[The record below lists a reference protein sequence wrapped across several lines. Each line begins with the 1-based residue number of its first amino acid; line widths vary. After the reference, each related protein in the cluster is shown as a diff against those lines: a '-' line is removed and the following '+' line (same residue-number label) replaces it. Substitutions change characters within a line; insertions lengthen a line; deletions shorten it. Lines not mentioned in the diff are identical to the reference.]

1 MNSVKRGIVAK
12 LRGDAALTAALSGGT
27 ASIYEARATQGAD
40 PPYVVYNKQAGAPR
54 YTMGGSA
61 WESQVYLV
69 KVVTKENSTAQA
81 GSIAE
86 RINGVLTD
94 GALTMTGRTQLY
106 LRRESDVEYPEV
118 TDGIR
123 FNHSG
128 ALYRV
133 ITQ

>member
-1 MNSVKRGIVAK
+1 VNAVKRGLRAK
-12 LRGDAALTAALSGGT
+12 LAGDSGITTALGGT
-27 ASIYEARATQGAD
+27 AIYESLAPQGTD
-40 PPYVVYNKQAGAPR
+40 PPYVIYNKQSGVPK
-54 YTMGGSA
+54 YTLGGSA
-61 WESQVYLV
+61 FENQLYMV
-69 KVVTKENSTAQA
+69 KVVTEAPSMAGA

-106 LRRESDVEYPEV
+106 LRRENDVEYVE
-118 TDGIR
+118 TDSGKR